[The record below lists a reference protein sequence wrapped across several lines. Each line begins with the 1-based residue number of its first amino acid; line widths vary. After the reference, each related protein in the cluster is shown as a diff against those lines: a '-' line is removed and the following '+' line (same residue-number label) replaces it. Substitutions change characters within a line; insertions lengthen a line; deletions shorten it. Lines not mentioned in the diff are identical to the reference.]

1 MSRVIDLTGQ
11 RFGRLVVAA
20 RGANTLRGRARWNCT
35 CDCGGNTC
43 TVGSDL
49 RSGKSTNCG
58 CIRKEKGKA
67 RFSKHGLSNTRA
79 YARWSEMKTR
89 LRRDPHYAHR
99 SCCPE
104 WKSFERFYK
113 DMGECPNGF
122 SLERIDNEKGYFPDN
137 CIWIPI
143 ADQAKN
149 TSRTKSFEW
158 RGVQRNMS
166 EWIYELGLNRNTVW
180 ARIYRGWPTAQALG
194 LEPRTPHGSGHR

>member
-1 MSRVIDLTGQ
+1 
-11 RFGRLVVAA
+11 
-20 RGANTLRGRARWNCT
+20 
-35 CDCGGNTC
+35 
-43 TVGSDL
+43 
-49 RSGKSTNCG
+49 
-58 CIRKEKGKA
+58 
-67 RFSKHGLSNTRA
+67 
-79 YARWSEMKTR
+79 MKTR

-104 WKSFERFYK
+104 WESFERFYK

-149 TSRTKSFEW
+149 TSRAKSFEW
-158 RGVQRNMS
+158 RNVKQNMS
-166 EWIYELGLNRNTVW
+166 EWIYKLGLNRNTVW

-194 LEPRTPHGSGHR
+194 LEPRTPHGSNHR